1 MRARNCA
8 TWERQVFVRKASN
21 QKTEHQ
27 QRAAQRDYGRIAKL
41 QPAGALPFD
50 LRRSGECV
58 EAVLPYRRIVI
69 ESLDAEQTSVGGLGH
84 LPQCGKV
91 LDAPADIK
99 IARII
104 HRGFGAKARPCL
116 KYCLIVDDL

>member
-8 TWERQVFVRKASN
+8 TWTQVFVRKASN

-27 QRAAQRDYGRIAKL
+27 QRSTHNAITVGSPNFNPLARCPSTCVGRVSA
-41 QPAGALPFD
+41 
-50 LRRSGECV
+50 V

-69 ESLDAEQTSVGGLGH
+69 ESLETAEQTSVGGLGH

-91 LDAPADIK
+91 SMLRPISK
-99 IARII
+99 SPRII
-104 HRGFGAKARPCL
+104 HRGFGGASGGLA
-116 KYCLIVDDL
+116 